1 MTEEEK
7 YCEDMRDLFLMQ
19 GWKNL
24 VEELEA
30 LVASAEVISSV
41 STLEQLHFNKGAIS
55 VADSILRLPIDIELS
70 EQGDEEYVH

>member
-7 YCEDMRDLFLMQ
+7 YCEDMRDLFLTQ

-30 LVASAEVISSV
+30 FVASAEVISSV

>member
-30 LVASAEVISSV
+30 LVASVEVISSV